1 MVSGRLTHINGQE
14 RDPCLG
20 MNREANLTWTDTLA
34 EDNEIE
40 AGVWW
45 HEWSSSSGLPGVSV
59 EQGMAEQLNLT
70 VGDRLGF
77 SLGGLSIVVEV
88 ASVRGLDWVSMK
100 DNFLFVFELGS
111 LDDF

>member
-59 EQGMAEQLNLT
+59 EQGMAEQLKLT
-70 VGDRLGF
+70 VGDRMGL
-77 SLGGLSIVVEV
+77 SLGGLPNTFEVEV
-88 ASVRGLDWVSMK
+88 LRCFVWASRYLC
-100 DNFLFVFELGS
+100 
-111 LDDF
+111 

>member
-70 VGDRLGF
+70 VGERLGF
-77 SLGGLSIVVEV
+77 ALGGLPGEV
-88 ASVRGLDWVSMK
+88 GVAGRRSLDWASMTRSC
-100 DNFLFVFELGS
+100 VFS
-111 LDDF
+111 I